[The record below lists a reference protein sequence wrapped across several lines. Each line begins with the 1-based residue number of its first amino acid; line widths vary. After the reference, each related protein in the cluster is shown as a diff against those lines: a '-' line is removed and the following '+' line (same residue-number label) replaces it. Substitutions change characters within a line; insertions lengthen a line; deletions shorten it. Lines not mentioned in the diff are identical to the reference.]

1 MRAFGQFALL
11 LPVLAAS
18 APGMAAPP
26 DRAPRPHPGLRVAL
40 VQMDV
45 ADGDLEENMRRAEQ
59 WIREAAGKGADLV
72 CLPEAAD
79 FGWLHQRA
87 REVALPVPG
96 RYTDFLCALAKE
108 LRVWVC
114 AGCLEKDGEKTYN
127 SAVLIDRAG
136 AVVLKHRK
144 ISTLPKLTAH
154 LYDAG
159 SARDIHTADT
169 EFGRV
174 GLTICADNFN
184 IAHPKRAADLGA
196 WLLLAPHGFAEKEED
211 LLDNGVSFITH
222 IKNVAGKTGLWVAA
236 ADTGLSRVAGGDWA
250 GYLHSGCST
259 VARPDGKVH
268 AVGPFIQPALVVC
281 DIPAGPAPEKT
292 Q

>member
-1 MRAFGQFALL
+1 
-11 LPVLAAS
+11 
-18 APGMAAPP
+18 MAAP
-26 DRAPRPHPGLRVAL
+26 DRTRPARIPGLRVAL

-59 WIREAAGKGADLV
+59 GIRGAAAKGADLV

-144 ISTLPKLTAH
+144 ISTLPELTAH

-159 SARDIHTADT
+159 SARDIKTADT

-174 GLTICADNFN
+174 GLSICADNFN
-184 IAHPKRAADLGA
+184 IAHPLKAAKLGA
-196 WLLLAPHGFAEKEED
+196 WLLIAPHGFAEKEED
-211 LLDNGVSFITH
+211 LLDNGVSFITTSTERRREDRPLGRRRRH
-222 IKNVAGKTGLWVAA
+222 RPLPRRRRRLGRIPPQRL
-236 ADTGLSRVAGGDWA
+236 
-250 GYLHSGCST
+250 LHRRP
-259 VARPDGKVH
+259 AREAKVH
-268 AVGPFIQPALVVC
+268 RVGPFIQPALVVC
-281 DIPAGPAPEKT
+281 DIPAEPAPEKA